1 MVDLA
6 EAVDILKTER
16 ERQRVEQT
24 SKRVVFTSLNQKLTT
39 PVAPV
44 YNLQT
49 RSKKVIAM
57 MEDETDTNGKVV
69 IAEISSN

>member
-24 SKRVVFTSLNQKLTT
+24 SKRVVATSLNQKLMT